1 MKKII
6 TTLLAVA
13 TLIFGFAFSACG
25 NNDSQTTIKVGIT
38 YYEPMNYIDTATGKL
53 VGFDTEFAEKAL
65 TEIGYTKID
74 FVEINWD
81 TKQIALQTKE
91 IDLIWNGMTIKDEL
105 KEFMNFTD
113 SYMENRQVVVCK
125 KSDAA
130 KFTDIASIKS
140 SGAEVY
146 VESGSAAQTVC
157 EENGITLTD
166 SQKAGKQADCLLEV
180 KTKNN
185 AIAILDITLAK
196 SMTGE
201 GTNYSDLTYV
211 NVGFEGEEYGIGVR
225 KTDTE
230 LLNKLN
236 EIIAKYKTDGT
247 FDALVK
253 KYMA

>member
-25 NNDSQTTIKVGIT
+25 NNSNSIKVGIT
-38 YYEPMNYIDTATGKL
+38 YYAPMNYIDTTTNEL
-53 VGFDTEFAEKAL
+53 VGFDTDFAKKAL
-65 TEIGYTKID
+65 KEIGYEKIE

-81 TKQIALQTKE
+81 KKQIALNTKE
-91 IDLIWNGMTIKDEL
+91 IDLIWNGMTIKNEL
-105 KEFMNFTD
+105 KEYMNFTD

-196 SMTGE
+196 AMTSD

-211 NVGFEGEEYGIGVR
+211 DVGFAGEEYGIGVR
-225 KTDTE
+225 KSDTE
-230 LLNKLN
+230 LLEKLN
-236 EIIAKYKTDGT
+236 AIIAKYKTDGT
-247 FDALVK
+247 FDELIK